1 MKRVLLPLMFA
12 VVTMPVT
19 IGAQTPAGAKPAPA
33 APTAKPAAA
42 APAQAGEAR
51 TIELVVKDDMKFDKP
66 ALTAKPG
73 EKLRIVL
80 KNMGAMPKMAAGH
93 NFVLLKLGTDA
104 LKFANESVMAAP
116 TYIPASMKD
125 SVLAST
131 PLTGPGETVEVT
143 FTVPT
148 TPGTYNFLC
157 SFAGH
162 FAQNMKGT
170 LVVK

>member
-12 VVTMPVT
+12 VVTIPVT
-19 IGAQTPAGAKPAPA
+19 LGAQTPAGAKPAPA
-33 APTAKPAAA
+33 APAP
-42 APAQAGEAR
+42 APAQAGAAR

-93 NFVLLKLGTDA
+93 NFVLLKLGANA
-104 LKFANESVMAAP
+104 LKFANEAVMAAP
-116 TYIPASMKD
+116 TYMPESMKD
-125 SVLAST
+125 QVLAST

-148 TPGTYNFLC
+148 APGTYNFLC
-157 SFAGH
+157 TFAGH

>member
-1 MKRVLLPLMFA
+1 MKRAVLLPLMFA

-19 IGAQTPAGAKPAPA
+19 IGAQTPAAAKPAPA
-33 APTAKPAAA
+33 APAAAKPAP
-42 APAQAGEAR
+42 PAQAGEAR
-51 TIELVVKDDMKFDKP
+51 TIELIVKDDMKFDKP

-80 KNMGAMPKMAAGH
+80 KNMGAMPKMAMGH

-104 LKFANESVMAAP
+104 LKFANESMMAAP
-116 TYIPASMKD
+116 TYIPESMKAQ
-125 SVLAST
+125 VLAST
-131 PLTGPGETVEVT
+131 PITGPGDTVEVT

-148 TPGTYNFLC
+148 APGTYNFLC